1 MNFERALL
9 DPTSRLRIATR
20 IHFGLMRHYGEAV
33 EIRSLLDGAA
43 EAREAL
49 WVCEASADGEL
60 VALARQLKQANRRPT
75 VVTPPVPMKSATPR
89 GAGSTPQDTAWSR
102 DTTGFGV
109 SGLDDLDPAADGAS
123 WLHPSSWFGALRT
136 PR

>member
-33 EIRSLLDGAA
+33 EIRSLLEGAA

-49 WVCEASADGEL
+49 WVCEASDDDEL
-60 VALARQLKQANRRPT
+60 VALARQLKQANRRPAAPAKPIET
-75 VVTPPVPMKSATPR
+75 KSAAPR
-89 GAGSTPQDTAWSR
+89 AAGRTPQDTAWSR
-102 DTTGFGV
+102 NTTGFGV
-109 SGLDDLDPAADGAS
+109 SDLADLGHAGDGTSAS
-123 WLHPSSWFGALRT
+123 WLHPSSWFGALR
-136 PR
+136 